1 MSLTSF
7 ACSKNKPINLGNI
20 GVIMNRYIFLLLII
34 FCSTPV
40 YAYIDPSSGSAIVA
54 AIVGF
59 FAAII
64 WNIKKIWY
72 KLKRL
77 FFKKNN

>member
-1 MSLTSF
+1 MYFLF
-7 ACSKNKPINLGNI
+7 C
-20 GVIMNRYIFLLLII
+20 RYIIGTMYYILSLVFLILY
-34 FCSTPV
+34 SSNA

-72 KLKRL
+72 KLKNIIT
-77 FFKKNN
+77 KKKS